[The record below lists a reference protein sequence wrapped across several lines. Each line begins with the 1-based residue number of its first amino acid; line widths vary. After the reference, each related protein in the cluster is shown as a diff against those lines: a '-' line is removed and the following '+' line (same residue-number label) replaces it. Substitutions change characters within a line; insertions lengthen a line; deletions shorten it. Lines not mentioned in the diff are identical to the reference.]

1 MRGGNLK
8 HFVLGAALAASGL
21 YVVAVSLP
29 HTFAPGTPIKASE
42 VNANFGALKTAAD
55 ALESGKQTRVNGTC
69 AAGSAIRAVNA
80 DGSVTCEAVSGGGD
94 AGWKL
99 TGNAGTNPA
108 SNFLG
113 TADNQP
119 LVFRTNN
126 VERLRVDTGGN
137 VGIGTASPGAKATV
151 AVSEGSPALRLL
163 SGSNAFLDV
172 KPVGGTQTVLETVNN
187 RDLVFSVGTGNVQVL
202 RGVTSVPATLAG
214 LEAYNFTAAGEA
226 ALLRTDSA
234 ANANAVLKLI
244 KHKDSSGNFLECE
257 AQGQA
262 RKCHINKDGTFV
274 AGSDFAEALPALG
287 DKADFSP
294 GDVLVLST
302 QTPGRVERSSRPNDP
317 RVAGVYSTRPGILGA
332 EKGDG
337 ITRVD
342 ASDVPVAIVGI
353 VPTKAS
359 AENGPIEVGDMLTTS
374 STPGHAMKAS
384 PVRVSGVAVYPGGI
398 LIGKAL
404 EPLREG
410 TGLIRVLVTLR

>member
-1 MRGGNLK
+1 MRSGNLK

-42 VNANFGALKTAAD
+42 VNANFSALKTGVD
-55 ALESGKQTRVNGTC
+55 ALESGKQNRVNGTC
-69 AAGSAIRAVNA
+69 AVGSAIRVVNA
-80 DGSVTCEAVSGGGD
+80 DGSVTCEGVSGSAD
-94 AGWKL
+94 WKL

-113 TADNQP
+113 TTDNQP
-119 LVFRTNN
+119 LVLRTNN
-126 VERLRVDTGGN
+126 VERLWVDTGGN

-151 AVSEGSPALRLL
+151 AVSEGSLALRLL
-163 SGSNAFLDV
+163 SGLNAFLDV
-172 KPVGGTQTVLETVNN
+172 KPVGGTQTILDTVNN

-202 RGVTSVPATLAG
+202 RGVTSVPETFAG
-214 LEAYNFTAAGEA
+214 LEAYNFTTAGEA
-226 ALLRTDSA
+226 ALFRTDSA
-234 ANANAVLKLI
+234 TNPNAVLKLI

-287 DKADFSP
+287 DKDDFTP

-353 VPTKAS
+353 VPTKVS

-384 PVRVSGVAVYPGGI
+384 PVLVSGVAVYPGGI

-404 EPLREG
+404 EPLKEG

>member
-1 MRGGNLK
+1 MRSGNLR

-42 VNANFGALKTAAD
+42 VNANFSALKTAVN
-55 ALESGKQTRVNGTC
+55 ALESGKQNRVNGTC
-69 AAGSAIRAVNA
+69 AAGSAIRIISA
-80 DGSVTCEAVSGGGD
+80 DGSVTCEGVSGSAD
-94 AGWKL
+94 WKL

-108 SNFLG
+108 GNFLG
-113 TADNQP
+113 TTDSQP
-119 LVFRTNN
+119 LVLRTNN
-126 VERLRVDTGGN
+126 VERLRLDEGGN
-137 VGIGTASPGAKATV
+137 VGIGTASPTAKATV
-151 AVSEGSPALRLL
+151 AVSEGSLALRLL

-172 KPVGGTQTVLETVNN
+172 KPVGGTQTVLDTVNN

-202 RGVTSVPATLAG
+202 RGVSSVPATFAG

-226 ALLRTDSA
+226 ALLRTGNA
-234 ANANAVLKLI
+234 ANPNAVLKLI

-262 RKCHINKDGTFV
+262 RKCHIDKDGTFV

-287 DKADFSP
+287 DKAEFTP

-302 QTPGRVERSSRPNDP
+302 QSPGRIERSSRPNDP

-342 ASDVPVAIVGI
+342 ADDVPVAIVGI

-384 PVRVSGVAVYPGGI
+384 PVMVGGVAVYPGGV

-404 EPLREG
+404 EPLKAG